1 MRNHHLITST
11 IYWGYLCSEHVEV
24 KKSTPTVGE
33 PAYAFSNRW
42 TPLFGNPAFASRIR
56 KLHRTMLRRIR
67 LLADRL
73 ASVKNHFSTRVDT
86 RHARSHFIAIEPFK
100 CGDDFVPSTF
110 AHAGAGSELLDRRRT
125 FHTPLPCRL
134 CDAQILTGLV
144 QKKKIST
151 IRVLRWQCA
160 SQGGIPEHR
169 NLPQLQESVRTFR
182 TVKLFF
188 NVQLVH
194 FRIAQMQWSS
204 TQCLSWLQRRRIRPS
219 KKTTDDPL
227 TSVDKSTVQKSTCT
241 LDRWKTQ
248 KRRFEKNSSTS

>member
-24 KKSTPTVGE
+24 KKVRQL
-33 PAYAFSNRW
+33 PAILR
-42 TPLFGNPAFASRIR
+42 TPLVLVIDGRHFSAILHSPLEFANYTGRCLGVFGCWLIDSLLSRI
-56 KLHRTMLRRIR
+56 I
-67 LLADRL
+67 
-73 ASVKNHFSTRVDT
+73 STRVDT

-151 IRVLRWQCA
+151 IRVLR
-160 SQGGIPEHR
+160 
-169 NLPQLQESVRTFR
+169 
-182 TVKLFF
+182 
-188 NVQLVH
+188 
-194 FRIAQMQWSS
+194 
-204 TQCLSWLQRRRIRPS
+204 
-219 KKTTDDPL
+219 
-227 TSVDKSTVQKSTCT
+227 
-241 LDRWKTQ
+241 
-248 KRRFEKNSSTS
+248 